1 MAQAPSLFPAYAA
14 TKAATS
20 ESDARPTL
28 FPSFSSSAQGT
39 SDKSA
44 ASESGLPDWLCNVSY
59 DPALQDL
66 LKTHEHQQDEKEDSS
81 QSEESGVDSPPDN
94 SSNGESLLNEERRAK
109 LRCHKVRRRK
119 TVEATEQPIP
129 EGKRRFRFLL
139 GIAGEERFCV
149 DPKPHRSLL
158 AFDCLPFNELAVFPR
173 GWRCDTTP
181 LEARGRQKKLHRYW
195 HPKAFPSSCVA
206 NIAQPRLPFVHSEH
220 NLVYVPVCDS
230 RAPPQTADASI
241 DPLRIHDVST
251 RNYLQGLG
259 TQGGKEQQSTSE
271 VLSLLCP
278 EAADKH
284 HMLTSRLR
292 EAPEDERAW
301 LDLVAFQDE
310 YVAAMEEA
318 SGVCRTLGRAK
329 AIREKKLEVLE
340 QGLLKT
346 KGSVPL
352 HLHKIQVL
360 LECGEENRAVKAW
373 EELLRVHPGNSRL
386 WLEHAR
392 FLQSETTLSGF
403 EVAAASKGYLR
414 ALACFRDMLEGRRA
428 TRREPLEVE
437 KNIVEVAR
445 QYGVF
450 LCQAGLWERAV
461 ATFQA
466 LAELSL
472 RCPSQLRE
480 APLNE
485 ALALLEPFWDSGAAR
500 FGDRGALG
508 WDHLMRLGGQAALEA
523 ATAHHGMQG
532 EECRQLEDDIVS
544 RQPGLADA
552 WLRLESLRDL
562 HQWQPYRPE
571 LSSEEVT
578 SEDPERMV
586 LFEDVAPALFRLRH
600 PAAMLQLFQAWFSLL
615 LGMDL
620 HKSQTG
626 FSLAEADCFER
637 LPGINLRMATHFS
650 EALSFPSG
658 WEVRQGVTDFVH
670 EVLSQAKPHFADP
683 TLRDELARLALRLA
697 RLATTW
703 DSHKRK
709 KCAKTWLA
717 DPDHER
723 NLDLWTEYGL
733 LLVDL
738 GRPQEALAIY
748 EKALDTVS
756 LPGALATCR
765 GDVWLLLATYLNLRM
780 GVLWPDEEAVIVDQ
794 KPFGRDQALLA
805 LSWFNSGRKFREV
818 LSSRLQP
825 SALLRAGAAIDNR
838 CSDPAGRTAGAV
850 DVALWMQLFS
860 LGFSAA
866 SALVSKWLD
875 ACAKDDGA
883 KTTRMAVHAAFVRI
897 CSYEVRHCNA
907 QRATLSRALLR
918 ALEDAPD
925 ATTFMWQWVSLSN
938 GSLGALRVRRYLDTL
953 VQKDG
958 SPLAWLVALCFELQ
972 RAQLLAK
979 YRTPD
984 ASFTLP
990 SCHNHVRRVLERA
1003 IELVAHKRCPL
1014 LWRLYIEL
1022 ELRLGARESAKAIFY
1037 RALQCCPWTKVLY
1050 VDGVRHF
1057 PECLQEVVD
1066 MMVEKGIRLRA
1077 PLEEL
1082 QLLLDH
1088 AGQPSTV

>member
-1 MAQAPSLFPAYAA
+1 MRKKFHRKVKNRTVKPCQRACC
-14 TKAATS
+14 
-20 ESDARPTL
+20 PT
-28 FPSFSSSAQGT
+28 
-39 SDKSA
+39 
-44 ASESGLPDWLCNVSY
+44 
-59 DPALQDL
+59 
-66 LKTHEHQQDEKEDSS
+66 
-81 QSEESGVDSPPDN
+81 
-94 SSNGESLLNEERRAK
+94 RRACQVRK
-109 LRCHKVRRRK
+109 DKPSSGPQGGVHKKV
-119 TVEATEQPIP
+119 VEATEEAVP

-139 GIAGEERFCV
+139 GVAGEERFCV
-149 DPKPHRSLL
+149 DPKPNRSLL
-158 AFDCLPFNELAVFPR
+158 AFGCLPFNELAVFPS
-173 GWRCDTTP
+173 GWRCDTIP
-181 LEARGRQKKLHRYW
+181 LEAWGGRRKKVLRYW

-206 NIAQPRLPFVHSEH
+206 NLAQPRLSFAHSER
-220 NLVYVPVCDS
+220 NLVYVPLRDP
-230 RAPPQTADASI
+230 RALPRTADVDGV
-241 DPLRIHDVST
+241 DPLRIHDAST

-259 TQGGKEQQSTSE
+259 AQEGTEQQPTTE
-271 VLSLLCP
+271 LLSLLCP

-284 HMLTSRLR
+284 RMLTRRLR

-318 SGVCRTLGRAK
+318 SGVCRTVGRAK
-329 AIREKKLEVLE
+329 AIREKKLQVLE

-437 KNIVEVAR
+437 RNIVEVAR

-472 RCPSQLRE
+472 CCPSQLRE
-480 APLNE
+480 GPLNE

-500 FGDRGALG
+500 FGDRGARG
-508 WDHLMRLGGQAALEA
+508 WDHLMRLSGQAALEA
-523 ATAHHGMQG
+523 ATARHGTEAEDCQ
-532 EECRQLEDDIVS
+532 QLEDDILS
-544 RQPGLADA
+544 RQTGLADA

-586 LFEDVAPALFRLRH
+586 LFEDVAPALFRLRQ
-600 PAAMLQLFQAWFSLL
+600 PAAMVQLFQAWCSLL

-620 HKSQTG
+620 HNSQTG

-637 LPGINLRMATHFS
+637 LPGINLKMATHFS
-650 EALSFPSG
+650 QVLSFPSG
-658 WEVRQGVTDFVH
+658 WEVRQGVADFVH
-670 EVLSQAKPHFADP
+670 EVLSQAKPHFVDP
-683 TLRDELARLALRLA
+683 TLCDELARLALQLA

-709 KCAKTWLA
+709 KCAKAWLA
-717 DPDHER
+717 DPGSER
-723 NLDLWTEYGL
+723 NLDLWTDYGL
-733 LLVDL
+733 LLIDL
-738 GRPQEALAIY
+738 GQPKEALAIY

-756 LPGALATCR
+756 QPGALASCR
-765 GDVWLLLATYLNLRM
+765 GDMWLLFATYFNLRM
-780 GVLWPDEEAVIVDQ
+780 GVLWPEEEVAIMDT
-794 KPFGRDQALLA
+794 KPFDRDQALLA
-805 LSWFNSGRKFREV
+805 LSWFDSGRKFREV

-825 SALLRAGAAIDNR
+825 SALLRASAAIDNR

-850 DVALWMQLFS
+850 DVALWMKLFS
-860 LGFSAA
+860 SGFSAV
-866 SALVSKWLD
+866 STTVSKWLD
-875 ACAKDDGA
+875 DCTKDKGERN
-883 KTTRMAVHAAFVRI
+883 TRMAVHAAFVRI
-897 CSYEVRHCNA
+897 CSYQVQHCNA
-907 QRATLSRALLR
+907 RRATLCGALLG
-918 ALEDAPD
+918 ALEDVPD
-925 ATTFMWQWVSLSN
+925 ATCFMRHWVSLSN
-938 GSLGALRVRRYLDTL
+938 GSLGALHARRYLDSL
-953 VQKDG
+953 VQKDC

-972 RAQLLAK
+972 RAQLLTK

-990 SCHNHVRRVLERA
+990 SCRNHVRRVLERA
-1003 IELVAHKRCPL
+1003 IELVSHRRCPL

-1037 RALQCCPWTKVLY
+1037 RALQCCPWAKVLY
-1050 VDGVRHF
+1050 VDGVRYF

-1066 MMVEKGIRLRA
+1066 MLVEKGIRLRA

>member
-1 MAQAPSLFPAYAA
+1 MAQVPSLFPAYAA

-20 ESDARPTL
+20 EGDARPTL
-28 FPSFSSSAQGT
+28 FPSFSLSTQDT

-44 ASESGLPDWLCNVSY
+44 ASEGNFELPDWLCNVSY

-66 LKTHEHQQDEKEDSS
+66 LRTHEHQQDEKDDPS
-81 QSEESGVDSPPDN
+81 QSEESD
-94 SSNGESLLNEERRAK
+94 GESLPDSPSNEGRA
-109 LRCHKVRRRK
+109 CQMRK
-119 TVEATEQPIP
+119 DEPSF
-129 EGKRRFRFLL
+129 GKRRFRFLL
-139 GIAGEERFCV
+139 GVAGEERFCV

-181 LEARGRQKKLHRYW
+181 LEARGRRKKLHRYW

-206 NIAQPRLPFVHSEH
+206 NIAQPRLSFVQSER
-220 NLVYVPVCDS
+220 NLVYVPVRDS
-230 RAPPQTADASI
+230 RAPPQTADVDV

-259 TQGGKEQQSTSE
+259 TQEGKEQQPTAE

-284 HMLTSRLR
+284 RMLTSRLR

-329 AIREKKLEVLE
+329 AIREKKLQVLE

-360 LECGEENRAVKAW
+360 RKP
-373 EELLRVHPGNSRL
+373 R
-386 WLEHAR
+386 
-392 FLQSETTLSGF
+392 LSGF
-403 EVAAASKGYLR
+403 EVAVASKGYLR

-472 RCPSQLRE
+472 CCPSQLRE

-523 ATAHHGMQG
+523 ATARHGTQG
-532 EECRQLEDDIVS
+532 EECQQLEDDILS

-586 LFEDVAPALFRLRH
+586 LFEDVAPALFRLKQ
-600 PAAMLQLFQAWFSLL
+600 PAAIVQLFQAWFSLL

-658 WEVRQGVTDFVH
+658 WEVRQGVADFVH
-670 EVLSQAKPHFADP
+670 EVLNQAKPHFADP

-709 KCAKTWLA
+709 KCAKAWLA
-717 DPDHER
+717 DPGSER

-738 GRPQEALAIY
+738 GQPKEALAIY

-756 LPGALATCR
+756 QPGALASCR

-780 GVLWPDEEAVIVDQ
+780 GVLWPEEEAAIVDL

-805 LSWFNSGRKFREV
+805 LSWFDSGRKFREV

-825 SALLRAGAAIDNR
+825 SALLRAGAAIDNH

-850 DVALWMQLFS
+850 DVALWMKLFS
-860 LGFSAA
+860 SGFSAV

-875 ACAKDDGA
+875 ACTKD
-883 KTTRMAVHAAFVRI
+883 
-897 CSYEVRHCNA
+897 E
-907 QRATLSRALLR
+907 
-918 ALEDAPD
+918 
-925 ATTFMWQWVSLSN
+925 
-938 GSLGALRVRRYLDTL
+938 
-953 VQKDG
+953 
-958 SPLAWLVALCFELQ
+958 
-972 RAQLLAK
+972 
-979 YRTPD
+979 
-984 ASFTLP
+984 
-990 SCHNHVRRVLERA
+990 
-1003 IELVAHKRCPL
+1003 
-1014 LWRLYIEL
+1014 
-1022 ELRLGARESAKAIFY
+1022 GAR
-1037 RALQCCPWTKVLY
+1037 R
-1050 VDGVRHF
+1050 
-1057 PECLQEVVD
+1057 
-1066 MMVEKGIRLRA
+1066 
-1077 PLEEL
+1077 
-1082 QLLLDH
+1082 
-1088 AGQPSTV
+1088 